1 MAGASL
7 ESANLALARMYGF
20 LPQADEE
27 STSSMERR
35 GRRMG
40 AACWDGSFSS
50 LWNLTLL
57 AGATDSTEQD
67 GRGCGRGASYL
78 QNLPLE
84 SWAIPTTETR
94 L

>member
-7 ESANLALARMYGF
+7 ESANLALAHVYGF

-35 GRRMG
+35 GTRTR
-40 AACWDGSFSS
+40 AACWDGSSS
-50 LWNLTLL
+50 SPWNLTLL

-67 GRGCGRGASYL
+67 ERGCGRGASSL
-78 QNLPLE
+78 QNLPQE
-84 SWAIPTTETR
+84 SWAIPATETR